1 MGDEDIWNPSN
12 SVARV
17 FLEQAE
23 ALSRLTG
30 EETGL
35 GPVIEDECEIS
46 IHEFSKFTDNLV
58 TTYQNSNNRAFRSLL
73 EGFISVALVLVERGG
88 GTLESITPEYS
99 EIWESLRES
108 NAKGMPTG

>member
-17 FLEQAE
+17 FLGQAE
-23 ALSRLTG
+23 ILSHLTG

-46 IHEFSKFTDNLV
+46 IREFSKFIDSLLA
-58 TTYQNSNNRAFRSLL
+58 TYQNSNNKAFRSLL
-73 EGFISVALVLVERGG
+73 SGFISVALVLVERGG

-99 EIWESLRES
+99 EMWESLREA